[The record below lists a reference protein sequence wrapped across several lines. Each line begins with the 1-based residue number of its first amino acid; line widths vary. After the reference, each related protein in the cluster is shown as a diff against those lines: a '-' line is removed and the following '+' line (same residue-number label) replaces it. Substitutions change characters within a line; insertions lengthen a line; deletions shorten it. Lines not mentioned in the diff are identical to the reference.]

1 MYEPRAPNVTV
12 DELAVQDPISHR
24 IVMLMLMK
32 GARGMYQ
39 ADPSDG
45 LERCLEDAIDLL
57 NTGYIKILFNEEED
71 MITLGMFDPSS
82 GEYLTGAELEE
93 QNDEFI

>member
-1 MYEPRAPNVTV
+1 
-12 DELAVQDPISHR
+12 
-24 IVMLMLMK
+24 
-32 GARGMYQ
+32 
-39 ADPSDG
+39 